1 MEARFTI
8 YGARYITFVPYVC
21 TCAQLQAMQRKRIN
35 MSESEIGG
43 FMRDSLEAVGYL
55 HDMGRI
61 HRDIKSDNILIDSN
75 GSVKIADFGF
85 CVQLT
90 QEKDL
95 RNSMVGTRHG
105 KPPKPSHSQA
115 CALYFSLYAL

>member
-1 MEARFTI
+1 LYR
-8 YGARYITFVPYVC
+8 VC
-21 TCAQLQAMQRKRIN
+21 VHVRMQLQAMQRKRIN

-95 RNSMVGTRHG
+95 RNSMVGTRHR
-105 KPPKPSHSQA
+105 KTPNPCSPKP
-115 CALYFSLYAL
+115 ALCTHNTAL

>member
-1 MEARFTI
+1 
-8 YGARYITFVPYVC
+8 
-21 TCAQLQAMQRKRIN
+21 
-35 MSESEIGG
+35 
-43 FMRDSLEAVGYL
+43 MRDSLEAVGYL

-105 KPPKPSHSQA
+105 KPPTPRIRKLALCTPPSTLYILSTLNPQPETRNHEAMNPKP
-115 CALYFSLYAL
+115 